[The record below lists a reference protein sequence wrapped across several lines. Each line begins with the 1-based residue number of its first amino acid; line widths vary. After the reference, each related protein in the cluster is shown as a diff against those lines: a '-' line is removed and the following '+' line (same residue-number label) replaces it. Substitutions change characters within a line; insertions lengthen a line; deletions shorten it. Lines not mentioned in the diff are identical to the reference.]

1 MPNAP
6 TLPGRSA
13 LPVVLVLLWLTAGW
27 AGTPLPATGAA
38 GDEAT
43 GTDSG
48 NVDFELSYNSIFTQ
62 YHTFRDEAISSWP
75 EANDTV
81 GRIGGWRSYLEE
93 AAEPEPPA
101 TGEPLPTHGPPP
113 AGTTHPPDHGGQ
125 P

>member
-81 GRIGGWRSYLEE
+81 GRIGGCAGRGRTTQAVRSGC
-93 AAEPEPPA
+93 AASK
-101 TGEPLPTHGPPP
+101 GSGKS
-113 AGTTHPPDHGGQ
+113 AGSVR
-125 P
+125 